1 MIFSIV
7 IHYRLRNGDRG
18 VFTVNTL
25 FNSEAGLHES
35 CIKLDLFCNKV
46 IFNYIHVDLEK
57 GCMLLN
63 FITKHIMFRNKIV
76 GTITALHP
84 CY

>member
-1 MIFSIV
+1 MFRGKINRSNSGQLLNV
-7 IHYRLRNGDRG
+7 LERLRNGDRG

-46 IFNYIHVDLEK
+46 
-57 GCMLLN
+57 
-63 FITKHIMFRNKIV
+63 MFGNKIV

-84 CY
+84 LYYFIKTKKITVK